1 MKKRLNRSFFLQP
14 TLVVAKKLLGK
25 YLVHKTKKGIISGKI
40 VETEAYI
47 GPQDKASHSFG
58 GKVTPR
64 NLAEYMEGG
73 HIYIYLVYGMYWQLN
88 ISTAGQGKGEC
99 VLIRALEP
107 AEGIEPMIGNRYNIR
122 SEKKIREIR
131 AKFVKIRDLANGPGK
146 LCQALELNKK
156 HYGLDT
162 VISKEVWL
170 EDRGQNFKKSDIIA
184 SRRIGIDYAE
194 EWAKKPWRFY
204 VKGSPFVSKNR

>member
-1 MKKRLNRSFFLQP
+1 MKRRLKRNFYLQP
-14 TLVVAKKLLGK
+14 TLTVSKKLLGK
-25 YLVHKTKKGIISGKI
+25 YLVHRTKKGIISGKI

-107 AEGIEPMIGNRYNIR
+107 TEGIQQMIKNRPKA
-122 SEKKIREIR
+122 KKRH
-131 AKFVKIRDLANGPGK
+131 DLANGPGK
-146 LCQALELNKK
+146 LCQALGFNKR
-156 HYGLDT
+156 HYGVDT
-162 VISKEVWL
+162 VKNKEVWL

-204 VKGSPFVSKNR
+204 IKGSPFVSKL

>member
-1 MKKRLNRSFFLQP
+1 MKRRLKRDFFLKP
-14 TLVVAKKLLGK
+14 TLTVSKELLGK
-25 YLVHKTKKGIISGKI
+25 YLIHKTKKGILSGKI

-47 GPQDKASHSFG
+47 GPQDKASHAFG

-64 NLAEYMEGG
+64 NLAEYLKGG
-73 HIYIYLVYGMYWQLN
+73 HIYIYLVYGMYWQFN
-88 ISTAGQGKGEC
+88 VSTAKEGKPEC

-146 LCQALELNKK
+146 LCQALELSKK
-156 HYGLDT
+156 HYELDT
-162 VISKEVWL
+162 VKSKEVWL
-170 EDRGQNFKKSDIIA
+170 EDRGQNIKKSDIIA
-184 SRRIGIDYAE
+184 SVRIGIDYAK

-204 VKGSPFVSKNR
+204 IKDSPFVSKI